1 MSDINPK
8 ITRRDFLNAVLLG
21 SGALLLDL
29 PAPAKLFAQE
39 QSWEGFGGIGDY
51 KSSHGNTERIA
62 RILNE
67 FDLGKFK
74 DPPDQVIDTE
84 ETFDLVVVGG
94 GLSGLGA
101 AYQFKKQARPGQTCL
116 ILENHPIFGG
126 HAKRNEFAVNGFKL
140 TGPQASNSFSV
151 IEREGAPEHEIFSD
165 LKIPRTFSYQELD
178 PEFDQLQ
185 FDRTSYGFLLW
196 KDISPSLGLFFD
208 QGDKPFWSKDPWGR
222 KLKDTPYP
230 KKVRK
235 DFLRWRNTRKNY
247 RSSPDFME
255 WLDAMTYKDYLE
267 KIMGLSSE
275 VTQFANP
282 VLASGLGLG
291 CDAIS
296 AYGAYQI
303 GMPGFQGFGRRTG
316 TRRLGE
322 SDWQSFP
329 GGNDGFTRFFIKS
342 LFPGAIEGQHSFS
355 DILNRPVNF
364 SALDNPSN
372 DVRLRLESMAV
383 RVEHDS
389 SPEKSDLV
397 SVMYSKNGQVYRLKA
412 RTVVMA
418 SAGWTNR
425 EVVMD
430 LPDEYKEAYGH
441 FDYSPVLVVNVALTN
456 WRFLYKLGL
465 TGCRWFDGFGFSC
478 NMRKPMIVGDYRQPL
493 HPDKPIVLTF
503 YVPLHYPGLPVP
515 EQGVRGRKEILS
527 TSYRDY
533 ERQIIGQMSRLFGS
547 AGFDPSKDIAGI
559 ILNRWINAYLNPQ
572 PGFFFGQDGKPA
584 PREII
589 WKRFG
594 RIAFGHSELNGHQHW
609 IGAIEEG
616 RSAARKVM
624 ELL

>member
-1 MSDINPK
+1 VK
-8 ITRRDFLNAVLLG
+8 ATG
-21 SGALLLDL
+21 SL
-29 PAPAKLFAQE
+29 
-39 QSWEGFGGIGDY
+39 
-51 KSSHGNTERIA
+51 
-62 RILNE
+62 
-67 FDLGKFK
+67 
-74 DPPDQVIDTE
+74 
-84 ETFDLVVVGG
+84 
-94 GLSGLGA
+94 
-101 AYQFKKQARPGQTCL
+101 
-116 ILENHPIFGG
+116 
-126 HAKRNEFAVNGFKL
+126 
-140 TGPQASNSFSV
+140 
-151 IEREGAPEHEIFSD
+151 
-165 LKIPRTFSYQELD
+165 
-178 PEFDQLQ
+178 
-185 FDRTSYGFLLW
+185 
-196 KDISPSLGLFFD
+196 
-208 QGDKPFWSKDPWGR
+208 
-222 KLKDTPYP
+222 
-230 KKVRK
+230 
-235 DFLRWRNTRKNY
+235 
-247 RSSPDFME
+247 
-255 WLDAMTYKDYLE
+255 
-267 KIMGLSSE
+267 
-275 VTQFANP
+275 
-282 VLASGLGLG
+282 
-291 CDAIS
+291 
-296 AYGAYQI
+296 
-303 GMPGFQGFGRRTG
+303 
-316 TRRLGE
+316 
-322 SDWQSFP
+322 
-329 GGNDGFTRFFIKS
+329 KS